1 MMSNPTALIVLQFLF
16 PPKAARKNLDYPPD
30 NPIPAFNVI
39 GNLCRLTR
47 CPNPAKGMIQ
57 CGNHCHSKGTTATQ
71 TRTSRHIR
79 LREKQYGLI
88 LGTNLRMKPWR
99 KSSLPQAELK
109 LNQQ

>member
-1 MMSNPTALIVLQFLF
+1 MMSNPTALIVLQFIDATQSGRERILTTS
-16 PPKAARKNLDYPPD
+16 RITQ
-30 NPIPAFNVI
+30 IPAFNVI

-79 LREKQYGLI
+79 LRDKQYGLI
-88 LGTNLRMKPWR
+88 LWNQPSNEALEKIQSTLR
-99 KSSLPQAELK
+99 Q
-109 LNQQ
+109 N